1 MVAQDIKL
9 GGIMEFTKRLKRA
22 EYEQLSDEDKA
33 AYAEWVKQKYQL
45 KASSSD
51 LEADN
56 SDEGATEESEEV
68 DVSDLNSILNAQ
80 NEKLVEARESLEKK
94 LSDVSKDV
102 SSGVEPVEEAD
113 GVEPIATEEAS
124 TTNVETDTVNGVTFH
139 KNKDTADIDTSF
151 DWGISSEAEALGSG
165 DKKAQTVQ
173 GAKTVVKKVKEGC
186 KKIWGKYKKSKPV
199 VKIISLAVLV
209 IIVFAIGS
217 IPGRVKKEEAQNN
230 FATQLGVILN
240 NNQGS
245 FDYTFEVQALDKK
258 GAPDTTTATSTETA
272 SGDARGK
279 VQDKRPV
286 HKSWQAVTSTWQ
298 TNSLE
303 ESSNWAHPNYRVQI
317 KGVCFDDSKDKMKLQ
332 AEILLTTAYK
342 SGTFTHIVVD
352 KGKTYINLDEIEQWL
367 KNSQDS
373 YLIGLADEFLGA
385 SIGDQYIEY
394 KNDEFVLDNLWSSDT
409 AKSSTGSHG
418 LYELRGKE
426 STVRLLFWN
435 YLEPILREA
444 SKGNGSGN
452 YSIDMNQKDESGKTY
467 NEQFE
472 DQIKYILTNGASAF
486 DTYYDNAKDYYT
498 DAGYSSE
505 KGNKDSVVT
514 ALQKASDYLSSNSLG
529 LKVTGEDFVDAAAGE
544 YSAKLNF
551 AYTEDGVD
559 YNISCDLTRSM
570 QSTVDDVT
578 VPDSATK
585 GYDLASINSVADYM
599 LDYFNPTKVIARST
613 DTTNQSNVN
622 WTQADNFIDLV
633 NSSGVTD
640 QHLNRRNLKDF
651 VQLYANLSPDDKD
664 LTQNDRNCIALYTK
678 NKALLQNLVSQENW
692 LTELNENISEE
703 GTTEPSEDMGTPKD
717 EGNKKPSEKKDKK
730 KHDYKGDISKKVS
743 FVADT
748 QKASNGQLLVLG
760 VKITNK
766 TGSMKSVDLTKFM
779 VVNDNGDTYY
789 ANSSDILMGYDS
801 NFDTSQLVSNVNV
814 DGSSTSKLADLYF
827 VVPSSTASFKLYYDN
842 EYNKDKIPK

>member
-1 MVAQDIKL
+1 
-9 GGIMEFTKRLKRA
+9 MEFTKRLKRA

-33 AYAEWVKQKYQL
+33 AYVEWVKQTYQL
-45 KASSSD
+45 KSSD
-51 LEADN
+51 KGVAN
-56 SDEGATEESEEV
+56 SANEGVDEV
-68 DVSDLNSILNAQ
+68 DISNLNSILTAQ
-80 NEKLVEARESLEKK
+80 NEKLAEARENLEKK
-94 LSDVSKDV
+94 LSDVSNEVGSEVEPTEAKDLGV
-102 SSGVEPVEEAD
+102 NEGSGVDPMETEGSE
-113 GVEPIATEEAS
+113 VEPMETEGSEKK
-124 TTNVETDTVNGVTFH
+124 EPEPTDTVNGVTFH
-139 KNKDTADIDTSF
+139 KNKDTADTDTTF

-173 GAKTVVKKVKEGC
+173 GAKTVAKKVKEGC

-199 VKIISLAVLV
+199 VKVISLAVLV

-230 FATQLGVILN
+230 FATQLGIVLN

-258 GAPDTTTATSTETA
+258 GASETTSTETA

-279 VQDKRPV
+279 VRSRQPV
-286 HKSWQAVTSTWQ
+286 HKSWQAVTSAWQ
-298 TNSLE
+298 TNSLK

-352 KGKTYINLDEIEQWL
+352 KGKTYINLDEIKQWL

-373 YLIGLADEFLGA
+373 YLTGLADDFLGA

-394 KNDEFVLDNLWSSDT
+394 KNDDFVLDNLWASDNT
-409 AKSSTGSHG
+409 KSSTGSHG

-444 SKGNGSGN
+444 SKGNGNGN

-472 DQIKYILTNGASAF
+472 DQIKYIMTNSSSAF

-505 KGNKDSVVT
+505 KGNKDNVVT
-514 ALQKASDYLSSNSLG
+514 ALQKASDYLSSNSLN
-529 LKVTGEDFVDAAAGE
+529 LKVTGKDFVDSEAGE

-559 YNISCDLTRSM
+559 YNISCNLMRSM

-585 GYDLASINSVADYM
+585 GYDIASINAVADYM
-599 LDYFNPTKVIARST
+599 LDYFNPTKIITRST

-692 LTELNENISEE
+692 LTELNEE
-703 GTTEPSEDMGTPKD
+703 GTSEPSDNNENSSD
-717 EGNKKPSEKKDKK
+717 EENKKPSEKKDNK
-730 KHDYKGDISKKVS
+730 KHDYKGSISKKVS

-748 QKASNGQLLVLG
+748 QKASNGQLLVIG
-760 VKITNK
+760 VKIDNK

-779 VVNDNGDTYY
+779 VENDNGDTYY

-801 NFDTSQLVSNVNV
+801 NFDTSQLVSNMNV
-814 DGSSTSKLADLYF
+814 DGNSTSKLADLYF
-827 VVPSSTASFKLYYDN
+827 VVPNSTAKFKLSYDSAT
-842 EYNKDKIPK
+842 K

>member
-1 MVAQDIKL
+1 MK
-9 GGIMEFTKRLKRA
+9 FTKRLKRT
-22 EYEQLSDEDKA
+22 EYEQLSDKDKA
-33 AYAEWVKQKYQL
+33 AYVEWVKQKYQL
-45 KASSSD
+45 KSSD
-51 LEADN
+51 KGVANSANEADN
-56 SDEGATEESEEV
+56 RIDEV
-68 DVSDLNSILNAQ
+68 DVSNLDSILTAQ
-80 NEKLVEARESLEKK
+80 NEKLAEARENLEKK
-94 LSDVSKDV
+94 LSDVSNEVDSAKGVEPTETED
-102 SSGVEPVEEAD
+102 SGVEP
-113 GVEPIATEEAS
+113 TETEGS
-124 TTNVETDTVNGVTFH
+124 ERKESKPTDTVNGATFH
-139 KNKDTADIDTSF
+139 KNKDTADTNTTF

-173 GAKTVVKKVKEGC
+173 GAKTVAKKVKEGC

-199 VKIISLAVLV
+199 VKVISLAVLV

-258 GAPDTTTATSTETA
+258 GASETTSTETA

-279 VQDKRPV
+279 IQSRKPV
-286 HKSWQAVTSTWQ
+286 HKSWQAVTSAWQ
-298 TNSLE
+298 TNSLK

-352 KGKTYINLDEIEQWL
+352 KGKIYINLDEIEQWL

-385 SIGDQYIEY
+385 SIGNQYIEY
-394 KNDEFVLDNLWSSDT
+394 KNDDFVLDNLWASDT
-409 AKSSTGSHG
+409 TKSSTGSHG

-444 SKGNGSGN
+444 SKSNGNGN
-452 YSIDMNQKDESGKTY
+452 YSIDMNQKDKSGKTY

-472 DQIKYILTNGASAF
+472 DQIKYIITNSSSAF

-505 KGNKDSVVT
+505 KGNKDNVVT
-514 ALQKASDYLSSNSLG
+514 ALQKASDYLSSNSLN
-529 LKVTGEDFVDAAAGE
+529 LKVTGEDFVDSEAGE

-559 YNISCDLTRSM
+559 YNISCNLMRSM

-585 GYDLASINSVADYM
+585 GYDIASINAVADYM
-599 LDYFNPTKVIARST
+599 LDYFNPTKIIARST

-633 NSSGVTD
+633 NNSGVTD

-692 LTELNENISEE
+692 LTELNNEE
-703 GTTEPSEDMGTPKD
+703 DTLEPSNSNEDSSDKED
-717 EGNKKPSEKKDKK
+717 KKSSSSEKKGNK
-730 KHDYKGDISKKVS
+730 KHDYKGSISKKVS

-748 QKASNGQLLVLG
+748 QKASNGQLLVIG
-760 VKITNK
+760 VKIDNK

-779 VVNDNGDTYY
+779 VENDNGDTYY

-801 NFDTSQLVSNVNV
+801 NFDTSQLVSNMNV
-814 DGSSTSKLADLYF
+814 DGNSTSKLADLYF
-827 VVPSSTASFKLYYDN
+827 VVPNSTAKFKLSYDSAT
-842 EYNKDKIPK
+842 K